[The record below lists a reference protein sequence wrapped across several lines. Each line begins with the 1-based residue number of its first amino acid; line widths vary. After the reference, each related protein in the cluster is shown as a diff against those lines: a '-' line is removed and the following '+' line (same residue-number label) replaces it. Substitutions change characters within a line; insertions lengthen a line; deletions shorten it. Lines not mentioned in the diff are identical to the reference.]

1 MSGQTL
7 ETIHRQSGDT
17 HRIWSASEYDRF
29 LNDPLTVLIQ
39 DSCSFVLGRLV
50 AREAELLMIAVAQE
64 HQGKGIGR
72 HSLRRFEETL
82 IEKGMACC
90 FLEVAKTNVSA
101 RALYDSQGFDVIA
114 TRKAYYQMDKY
125 NLVDAL
131 IMRKTFSLSSMCD

>member
-17 HRIWSASEYDRF
+17 HRIWSASEYDRL

-50 AREAELLMIAVAQE
+50 AREAELFMIAVAQE

-82 IEKGMACC
+82 ITKGATCC
-90 FLEVAKTNVSA
+90 FLEVAKTNFSA
-101 RALYDSQGFDVIA
+101 CNMYEAEGFEVIS
-114 TRKAYYQMDKY
+114 TRKAYYQLGK
-125 NLVDAL
+125 NNRVDAL
-131 IMRKTFSLSSMCD
+131 IMRKTFCLS